1 MLVLAAESSC
11 DETAVA
17 LVEDGRVLSSAV
29 YSQVA
34 RHAPFGGIVPDIAAR
49 MHIETVGE
57 VARRAFEEADRTPA
71 QVDAVAATYAPGL
84 VNCLVVGL
92 SWARAF
98 AVARGLPFLAVD
110 HLEAHVY
117 GCLMSPLGEPF
128 DEDKVEL
135 PLVALLVSGG
145 HTAVYRYEGPGRM
158 TRLARTVDDAA
169 GEAFDKTAKLLGLPY
184 PGGPQL
190 ARLAEQGDPARFH
203 FPRPMTDRPGLDFS
217 FSGLKTRVLTEVRRL
232 EEGDGLDA
240 RARADIARAFE
251 EAVVDTLVVKCLRA
265 LDETGHDR
273 LIIAGGVS
281 ANRRLRGAL
290 ETALGERGARV
301 FYARPEF
308 CTDNGAMI
316 AYAGACR
323 LAAGLADDLAVQAR
337 PRWPLE
343 DLPPLPGTGTP

>member
-49 MHIETVGE
+49 MHIETVAE
-57 VARRAFEEADRTPA
+57 VARRAFEEAERTPD

-117 GCLMSPLGEPF
+117 GCLMSPLGDPL
-128 DEDKVEL
+128 DPDKVEL

-145 HTAVYRYEGPGRM
+145 HTAIYRYEGPGRM

-169 GEAFDKTAKLLGLPY
+169 GEAFDKVAVLLGLGY
-184 PGGPQL
+184 PGGPEIERA
-190 ARLAEQGDPARFH
+190 AREGDPKAFD
-203 FPRPMTDRPGLDFS
+203 FPRGRIKRRPLDFS
-217 FSGLKTRVLTEVRRL
+217 FSGLKTAVLYATRGQNKKRDDPLLPGLSIPDVAASFQESVCRTLIDHAVKATL
-232 EEGDGLDA
+232 EQDVA
-240 RARADIARAFE
+240 
-251 EAVVDTLVVKCLRA
+251 TLA
-265 LDETGHDR
+265 L
-273 LIIAGGVS
+273 AGGV
-281 ANRRLRGAL
+281 ARNGRLRELAL
-290 ETALGERGARV
+290 AAGDKKGLDIVLCEPA
-301 FYARPEF
+301 Y
-308 CTDNGAMI
+308 CTDNAAMI
-316 AYAGACR
+316 GGLACAR
-323 LAAGLADDLAVQAR
+323 LAGGEAPDRGQLALGASSKSQV
-337 PRWPLE
+337 
-343 DLPPLPGTGTP
+343 G

>member
-49 MHIETVGE
+49 MHIETVAE
-57 VARRAFEEADRTPA
+57 VARRAFEEAERTPD

-117 GCLMSPLGEPF
+117 GCLMSPLGDPL
-128 DEDKVEL
+128 DPDKVEL

-145 HTAVYRYEGPGRM
+145 HTAIYRYEGPGRM

-169 GEAFDKTAKLLGLPY
+169 GEAFDKVAVLLGLGY
-184 PGGPQL
+184 PGGPEIERA
-190 ARLAEQGDPARFH
+190 AREGDPKAFD
-203 FPRPMTDRPGLDFS
+203 FPRGRIKRRPLDFS
-217 FSGLKTRVLTEVRRL
+217 FSGLKTAVLYATRGQNKKRDDPLLPGLSIPDVAASFQESVCRTLIDHAVKATL
-232 EEGDGLDA
+232 EQDVA
-240 RARADIARAFE
+240 
-251 EAVVDTLVVKCLRA
+251 TLA
-265 LDETGHDR
+265 L
-273 LIIAGGVS
+273 AGGV
-281 ANRRLRGAL
+281 ARNGRLRELAL
-290 ETALGERGARV
+290 AAGDKKGLDIVLCDPA
-301 FYARPEF
+301 Y
-308 CTDNGAMI
+308 CTDNAAMI
-316 AYAGACR
+316 GGLACAR
-323 LAAGLADDLAVQAR
+323 LAGGEAPDRGQLALGASSKSQV
-337 PRWPLE
+337 
-343 DLPPLPGTGTP
+343 G

>member
-1 MLVLAAESSC
+1 VLVLAAESSC

-49 MHIETVGE
+49 MHIETVAE
-57 VARRAFEEADRTPA
+57 VARRAFEEAERTPD

-117 GCLMSPLGEPF
+117 GCLMSPLGDPL
-128 DEDKVEL
+128 DPDKVEL

-145 HTAVYRYEGPGRM
+145 HTAIYRYEGPGRM

-169 GEAFDKTAKLLGLPY
+169 GEAFDKVAVLLGLGY
-184 PGGPQL
+184 PGGPEIERA
-190 ARLAEQGDPARFH
+190 AREGDPKAFD
-203 FPRPMTDRPGLDFS
+203 FPRGRIKRRPLDFS
-217 FSGLKTRVLTEVRRL
+217 FSGLKTAVLYATRGQNKKRDDPLLPGLSIPDVAASFQESVCRTLIDHAVKATL
-232 EEGDGLDA
+232 EQDVA
-240 RARADIARAFE
+240 
-251 EAVVDTLVVKCLRA
+251 TLA
-265 LDETGHDR
+265 L
-273 LIIAGGVS
+273 AGGV
-281 ANRRLRGAL
+281 ARNGRLRELAL
-290 ETALGERGARV
+290 AAGDKKGLDIVLCEPA
-301 FYARPEF
+301 Y
-308 CTDNGAMI
+308 CTDNAAMI
-316 AYAGACR
+316 GGLACAR
-323 LAAGLADDLAVQAR
+323 LAGGEAPDRGQLALGASSKSQV
-337 PRWPLE
+337 
-343 DLPPLPGTGTP
+343 G